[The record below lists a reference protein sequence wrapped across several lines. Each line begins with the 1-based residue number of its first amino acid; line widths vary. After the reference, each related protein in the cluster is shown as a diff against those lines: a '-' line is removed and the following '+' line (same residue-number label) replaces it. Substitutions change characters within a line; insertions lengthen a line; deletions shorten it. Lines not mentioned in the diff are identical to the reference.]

1 VSKLHSPALYIMA
14 LALLMVTVEVG
25 ADQTPF
31 PKLTG
36 RVVDQAGILS
46 ESVEGQLSAAFKRHE
61 TQTSNQVVVA
71 TINDLG
77 SKTIAQYGYMLGRH
91 WGIGQEG
98 KNNGLILLISKHD
111 RELRIEVGYG
121 LEGLMTDALATSI
134 VHHTIA
140 PFFKRG
146 DFDGGVIAGSNQI
159 LEVLSGKKVQLPR
172 VSSRKPEQNPLLMGL
187 MIFIFLLVFWGLPT
201 FLRIRYG
208 YGGSYYPGGSLG
220 GVDAFDSF
228 SGGFSGG
235 GGGFGGGGGGGSW

>member
-1 VSKLHSPALYIMA
+1 MSKLHSPALYIMA

-208 YGGSYYPGGSLG
+208 YGVSYYPGGSLG

>member
-1 VSKLHSPALYIMA
+1 MA

-187 MIFIFLLVFWGLPT
+187 MIFIFLLVFWGLPL
-201 FLRIRYG
+201 LRIHYG
-208 YGGSYYPGGSLG
+208 HGGSYYPGGSLG
-220 GVDAFDSF
+220 GFDAFDSF

>member
-1 VSKLHSPALYIMA
+1 VSKRHSPALYIMA
-14 LALLMVTVEVG
+14 LALLMVNVEVG
-25 ADQTPF
+25 AEQTPF

-187 MIFIFLLVFWGLPT
+187 MIFIFLLLYWGLPL
-201 FLRIRYG
+201 LRIHYG
-208 YGGSYYPGGSLG
+208 YSGSYYPGGSLG

>member
-1 VSKLHSPALYIMA
+1 MSKLHSPALYIMA
-14 LALLMVTVEVG
+14 LALLMVNVEVR

-91 WGIGQEG
+91 WGIGQED

-134 VHHTIA
+134 VHHTIV

-146 DFDGGVIAGSNQI
+146 DFEGGVIAGSNQI

-172 VSSRKPEQNPLLMGL
+172 VSSRKPEQNPLLIGFL
-187 MIFIFLLVFWGLPT
+187 IFIFLLGFWGLPT
-201 FLRIRYG
+201 FMRIRYG
-208 YGGSYYPGGSLG
+208 YVGPHYSGGSLG
-220 GVDAFDSF
+220 GVDGF

>member
-1 VSKLHSPALYIMA
+1 MA

-46 ESVEGQLSAAFKRHE
+46 ESVEGQLSAAFKRYE

-187 MIFIFLLVFWGLPT
+187 MIFIFLLFYWGLPL
-201 FLRIRYG
+201 LRIHYG
-208 YGGSYYPGGSLG
+208 YSGSYYPGGSLG
-220 GVDAFDSF
+220 GFDAFDSF

>member
-1 VSKLHSPALYIMA
+1 MSKLHSPALYIMA

-134 VHHTIA
+134 VHHTIV

-172 VSSRKPEQNPLLMGL
+172 VSSRKPEQNSLLMGL

>member
-1 VSKLHSPALYIMA
+1 MSKLHSPALYIMA

-172 VSSRKPEQNPLLMGL
+172 VSSRKPEQNSLLMGL

-220 GVDAFDSF
+220 GFDAFDSF

>member
-1 VSKLHSPALYIMA
+1 MSKLHSPALYIMA

-220 GVDAFDSF
+220 GFDAFDSF

>member
-1 VSKLHSPALYIMA
+1 MA
-14 LALLMVTVEVG
+14 LALLMVNVEVR

-220 GVDAFDSF
+220 GFDAFDSF

>member
-1 VSKLHSPALYIMA
+1 MSKLHSPALYIMA

-134 VHHTIA
+134 VHHTIV

>member
-1 VSKLHSPALYIMA
+1 MA
-14 LALLMVTVEVG
+14 LALLMVNVEVG
-25 ADQTPF
+25 AEQTPF

>member
-1 VSKLHSPALYIMA
+1 MSKLHSPALYIMA

-46 ESVEGQLSAAFKRHE
+46 ESVEGQLSAAFKRYE

-98 KNNGLILLISKHD
+98 KNKGLILLISKHD

-134 VHHTIA
+134 VHHTIV

-172 VSSRKPEQNPLLMGL
+172 VSSRKPERNSLLMGL

-220 GVDAFDSF
+220 GFDAFDSF

>member
-1 VSKLHSPALYIMA
+1 MSKLHSPALYIMA

-134 VHHTIA
+134 VHHTIV

-172 VSSRKPEQNPLLMGL
+172 VSSRKPEQNSLLMGL

-220 GVDAFDSF
+220 GFDAFDSF

>member
-1 VSKLHSPALYIMA
+1 MSKLHSPALYIMA

-187 MIFIFLLVFWGLPT
+187 MIFIFLLLYWGLPL
-201 FLRIRYG
+201 LRIHYG
-208 YGGSYYPGGSLG
+208 YSGSYYSGGSLG

>member
-1 VSKLHSPALYIMA
+1 MSKLHSPALYIMA

-46 ESVEGQLSAAFKRHE
+46 ESVEGQLSAAFKRYE

-77 SKTIAQYGYMLGRH
+77 SKTIAQFGYMLGRH

-134 VHHTIA
+134 VHHTIV

-172 VSSRKPEQNPLLMGL
+172 VSSRKPEQNSVLMGL

-220 GVDAFDSF
+220 GFDAFDSF

>member
-1 VSKLHSPALYIMA
+1 MSKLHSPALYIMA
-14 LALLMVTVEVG
+14 LALLMVIVEVG

-187 MIFIFLLVFWGLPT
+187 MIFIFLLLYCGLPL
-201 FLRIRYG
+201 LRIHYG
-208 YGGSYYPGGSLG
+208 YVGPHYSGGSLG

>member
-1 VSKLHSPALYIMA
+1 MSKLHSPALYIMA

-46 ESVEGQLSAAFKRHE
+46 ESVEGQLSAAFKRYE

-187 MIFIFLLVFWGLPT
+187 MIFIFLLLYWGLPL
-201 FLRIRYG
+201 LRIHYG
-208 YGGSYYPGGSLG
+208 YSGSYYPGGSLG

-235 GGGFGGGGGGGSW
+235 GGGGGSW

>member
-1 VSKLHSPALYIMA
+1 MA

>member
-1 VSKLHSPALYIMA
+1 VSKRHSPALYIMA
-14 LALLMVTVEVG
+14 LALLMVNVEVG

-46 ESVEGQLSAAFKRHE
+46 ESVEGQLSAAFKRYE

-187 MIFIFLLVFWGLPT
+187 MIFIFLLLYWGLPL
-201 FLRIRYG
+201 LRIHYG
-208 YGGSYYPGGSLG
+208 YSGSYYPGGSLG

>member
-1 VSKLHSPALYIMA
+1 MSKLHSPALYIMA

-46 ESVEGQLSAAFKRHE
+46 ESVEGQLSAAFKRYE

-98 KNNGLILLISKHD
+98 KNKGLILLISKHD

-187 MIFIFLLVFWGLPT
+187 MIFIFLLLYWGLPL
-201 FLRIRYG
+201 LRIHYG
-208 YGGSYYPGGSLG
+208 YSGSYYPGGSLG
-220 GVDAFDSF
+220 GVDGF

>member
-46 ESVEGQLSAAFKRHE
+46 ESVEGQLSAAFKRYE

-134 VHHTIA
+134 VHHTIV

-146 DFDGGVIAGSNQI
+146 DFEGGVIAGSNQI

-172 VSSRKPEQNPLLMGL
+172 VRSRKPEQNPLLMGL
-187 MIFIFLLVFWGLPT
+187 MIFIFLLLYWGLPL
-201 FLRIRYG
+201 LRIHYG
-208 YGGSYYPGGSLG
+208 YSGSYYPGGSLG

>member
-1 VSKLHSPALYIMA
+1 MA
-14 LALLMVTVEVG
+14 LALLMVNVEVG
-25 ADQTPF
+25 AEQTPF

-172 VSSRKPEQNPLLMGL
+172 VSSRKPEQNSLLMGL
-187 MIFIFLLVFWGLPT
+187 MIFIFL
-201 FLRIRYG
+201 
-208 YGGSYYPGGSLG
+208 
-220 GVDAFDSF
+220 
-228 SGGFSGG
+228 
-235 GGGFGGGGGGGSW
+235 

>member
-1 VSKLHSPALYIMA
+1 MSKRHSPALYIMA
-14 LALLMVTVEVG
+14 LALLMVNVEVG
-25 ADQTPF
+25 AEQTPF

-134 VHHTIA
+134 VHHTIV

-146 DFDGGVIAGSNQI
+146 DFEGGVIAGSNQI

-172 VSSRKPEQNPLLMGL
+172 VSSRKPEQNSLLMGL
-187 MIFIFLLVFWGLPT
+187 MIFIFLLLYLGLPL
-201 FLRIRYG
+201 LRIHYG
-208 YGGSYYPGGSLG
+208 YSGSYYHGGSLG
-220 GVDAFDSF
+220 GGDAFDSF

>member
-1 VSKLHSPALYIMA
+1 MA

-46 ESVEGQLSAAFKRHE
+46 ESVEGQLSAAFKRYE

-134 VHHTIA
+134 VHHTIV

-220 GVDAFDSF
+220 GFDAFDSF

>member
-1 VSKLHSPALYIMA
+1 MSKLHSPALYIMA

-98 KNNGLILLISKHD
+98 KNKGLILLISKHD

-134 VHHTIA
+134 VHHTIV

-172 VSSRKPEQNPLLMGL
+172 VSSRKPERNSLLMGL

-220 GVDAFDSF
+220 GFDAFDSF

>member
-1 VSKLHSPALYIMA
+1 MSKLHSPALYIMA

-187 MIFIFLLVFWGLPT
+187 MIFIFLLLYWGLPL
-201 FLRIRYG
+201 LRIHYG

-220 GVDAFDSF
+220 GFDAFDSF

>member
-1 VSKLHSPALYIMA
+1 MSKLHSPALYIMA

-46 ESVEGQLSAAFKRHE
+46 ESVEGQLSAAFKRYE

-134 VHHTIA
+134 VHHTIV

-172 VSSRKPEQNPLLMGL
+172 VSSRKPERNSLLMGL

>member
-1 VSKLHSPALYIMA
+1 MA

-46 ESVEGQLSAAFKRHE
+46 ESVEGQLSAAFKRYE

-98 KNNGLILLISKHD
+98 KNKGLILLISKHD

-134 VHHTIA
+134 VHHTIV

-172 VSSRKPEQNPLLMGL
+172 VSSRKPERNSLLMGL

>member
-1 VSKLHSPALYIMA
+1 VSKLYSPALYIMA

-46 ESVEGQLSAAFKRHE
+46 ESVEGQLSAAFKRYE

-98 KNNGLILLISKHD
+98 KNKGLILLISKHD

-134 VHHTIA
+134 VHHTIV

-187 MIFIFLLVFWGLPT
+187 MIFIFLLVFWGLPL
-201 FLRIRYG
+201 LRIHYG
-208 YGGSYYPGGSLG
+208 YVGSYYPGGSLG

>member
-1 VSKLHSPALYIMA
+1 MSKLHSPALYIMA

-46 ESVEGQLSAAFKRHE
+46 ESVEGQLSAAFKRYE

-187 MIFIFLLVFWGLPT
+187 MIFIFLLLYWGLPL
-201 FLRIRYG
+201 LRIHYG
-208 YGGSYYPGGSLG
+208 YSGSYYSGGSLG
-220 GVDAFDSF
+220 GFDAFDSF

>member
-1 VSKLHSPALYIMA
+1 MSKLHSPALYIMA

-134 VHHTIA
+134 VHHTIV

-187 MIFIFLLVFWGLPT
+187 MIFIFLLFYWGLPL
-201 FLRIRYG
+201 LRIHYG
-208 YGGSYYPGGSLG
+208 YSGSYYPGGSLG
-220 GVDAFDSF
+220 GFDAFDSF

>member
-1 VSKLHSPALYIMA
+1 MSKLHSPALYIMA

-46 ESVEGQLSAAFKRHE
+46 ESVEGQLSAAFKRYE

>member
-46 ESVEGQLSAAFKRHE
+46 ESVEGQLSAAFKRYE

-187 MIFIFLLVFWGLPT
+187 MIFIFLLLYWGLPL
-201 FLRIRYG
+201 LRIHYG
-208 YGGSYYPGGSLG
+208 YSGSYYPGGSLG

>member
-1 VSKLHSPALYIMA
+1 MSKLHSPALYIMA

-46 ESVEGQLSAAFKRHE
+46 ESVEGQLSAAFKRYE

-187 MIFIFLLVFWGLPT
+187 MIFIFLLLYWGLPL
-201 FLRIRYG
+201 LRIHYG
-208 YGGSYYPGGSLG
+208 YSGSYYPGGSLG

>member
-46 ESVEGQLSAAFKRHE
+46 ESVEGQLSAAFKRYE

>member
-1 VSKLHSPALYIMA
+1 MSKLHSPALYIMA

-172 VSSRKPEQNPLLMGL
+172 VSSRKPEQNPLLIGL
-187 MIFIFLLVFWGLPT
+187 LIFIFLLLYWGLPL
-201 FLRIRYG
+201 LRIHYG
-208 YGGSYYPGGSLG
+208 YDGSYYPGGSLG
-220 GVDAFDSF
+220 GFDAFDSF

>member
-134 VHHTIA
+134 VHHTIV

-172 VSSRKPEQNPLLMGL
+172 VSSRKPEQNSLLMGL

-220 GVDAFDSF
+220 GFDAFDSF